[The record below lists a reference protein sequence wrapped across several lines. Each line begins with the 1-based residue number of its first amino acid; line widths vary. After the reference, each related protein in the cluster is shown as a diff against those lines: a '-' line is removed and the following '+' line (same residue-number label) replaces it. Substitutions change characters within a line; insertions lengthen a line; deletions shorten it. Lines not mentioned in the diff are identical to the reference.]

1 MNMNPASSSDPLQI
15 SKTRVTKGEEP
26 AEQQDCFTFEPT
38 PERSPVP
45 NQAPEANP
53 IAPQRR
59 KVPTRKLGRRRNN
72 LPLVKLDRK
81 NRRHN
86 LPQDKLNH
94 KNRRQNS
101 PLDRLD
107 RKNHRHNVLLDKLD
121 RKKTRRQKIEWK
133 KTLLLQQFSNE
144 LRIAKSD
151 LETCQK
157 QEQALRQSEAHAY
170 AQAREFENALKT
182 EKSMHTQAESQLSAA
197 RQEASTL
204 RQAAVN
210 AHAQAVQLEKA
221 LDDERHFHAET
232 ESKLSATQQDA
243 EAFCQSAANAHA
255 QAGQF
260 EKVLNDERHFHTK
273 TKSELSGARQEVT
286 ALRQDQVKARHD
298 RNMMRKEMKEKQ
310 VILNEALEERDKAKE
325 MAASTRQGQLKAI
338 SELNK
343 AMRLN
348 QGSDQSTDSQLVQ
361 KMVGLRNN
369 IRDWSL
375 TYFITE
381 SENLPRPSN
390 QDMKNLDE
398 IGLESVMRKDFLE
411 RSLQDS
417 TIRPTVARSVLWG
430 FLQRDVFRQYLWV
443 MKPYSRWVRDTHQYL
458 SSKMM
463 TKYSQDSDE
472 KSQKFNIWRANGS
485 AMFSQAP
492 RPGQKRV
499 LRNRIIT
506 QLVTTTIL
514 LLKPLLAS
522 QDQKDAEDELY
533 QIMDQALAL
542 DEELCRQVANLSVR
556 YLENSLGLVGAHFN
570 PQTMTTEIGSK
581 DATAE
586 DVVSVVLAPALVKR
600 GNSAGNDFDKQ
611 IILVPMEVTCQPAE
625 PKPAPRA
632 SPILVQTSTPSPGA

>member
-1 MNMNPASSSDPLQI
+1 MNPASSSDALQI
-15 SKTRVTKGEEP
+15 SKATVTRSDKA

-53 IAPQRR
+53 TAPQCR
-59 KVPTRKLGRRRNN
+59 KVPARKWGSRRNN
-72 LPLVKLDRK
+72 LPRGKMDR
-81 NRRHN
+81 
-86 LPQDKLNH
+86 

-121 RKKTRRQKIEWK
+121 RKKTKRQAIEWK

-151 LETCQK
+151 LEACQK
-157 QEQALRQSEAHAY
+157 REQALRQSEAHAY
-170 AQAREFENALKT
+170 AQASEFENALET
-182 EKSMHTQAESQLSAA
+182 EKSIKTQAESQLSAA

-204 RQAAVN
+204 RQAAAN
-210 AHAQAVQLEKA
+210 AHAQAVQFEKA

-232 ESKLSATQQDA
+232 KSKLSATQQDA

-260 EKVLNDERHFHTK
+260 EKVLKDERHFHTK
-273 TKSELSGARQEVT
+273 TKSELSAARQDVS

-298 RNMMRKEMKEKQ
+298 RDMMRKEMKEKQ

-361 KMVGLRNN
+361 KMVELRNN
-369 IRDWSL
+369 IRNWSL

-381 SENLPRPSN
+381 FENLPRP
-390 QDMKNLDE
+390 QDMKSLDD
-398 IGLESVMRKDFLE
+398 IGLESVMRKDFFE

-443 MKPYSRWVRDTHQYL
+443 MKPHSRWVRDAHQYL
-458 SSKMM
+458 C
-463 TKYSQDSDE
+463 TY
-472 KSQKFNIWRANGS
+472 A
-485 AMFSQAP
+485 
-492 RPGQKRV
+492 
-499 LRNRIIT
+499 
-506 QLVTTTIL
+506 
-514 LLKPLLAS
+514 
-522 QDQKDAEDELY
+522 
-533 QIMDQALAL
+533 
-542 DEELCRQVANLSVR
+542 
-556 YLENSLGLVGAHFN
+556 
-570 PQTMTTEIGSK
+570 
-581 DATAE
+581 
-586 DVVSVVLAPALVKR
+586 
-600 GNSAGNDFDKQ
+600 
-611 IILVPMEVTCQPAE
+611 
-625 PKPAPRA
+625 
-632 SPILVQTSTPSPGA
+632 